1 MQLHLTR
8 SAIAVAVGW
17 MTVGSVAPALSSST
31 EANLLIAQR
40 GGECR
45 RVVSIQGGPEF
56 PRAVAGADY
65 NQLPVFNDPNDLYSS
80 TATPTKVIRIG
91 ESVTLSNPY
100 EERVVAEGTGT
111 AATIMVA
118 INDNG
123 TKRWIPVT
131 DARRADGAPV
141 GASNLAYCAVPAL
154 W

>member
-1 MQLHLTR
+1 MPLHLTR
-8 SAIAVAVGW
+8 SAVAIAMGW
-17 MTVGSVAPALSSST
+17 IAFGMVAPALSSST
-31 EANLLIAQR
+31 ESSILIAQR
-40 GGECR
+40 GGQCR

-65 NQLPVFNDPNDLYSS
+65 NQLPVFNDPNDLYNPGV
-80 TATPTKVIRIG
+80 TPVRVVRVG
-91 ESVTLSNPY
+91 ESVTLSDPY

>member
-1 MQLHLTR
+1 MQSRLTR
-8 SAIAVAVGW
+8 SAIAIAVGW
-17 MTVGSVAPALSSST
+17 LAFGSVTPALSSST
-31 EANLLIAQR
+31 ETNVLIAQR
-40 GGECR
+40 GGQCR

-80 TATPTKVIRIG
+80 SVTPVKVVRIG
-91 ESVTLSNPY
+91 DSVTLWDVY
-100 EERVVAEGTGT
+100 EERVVAEGTNT

-118 INDNG
+118 INDSG

-141 GASNLAYCAVPAL
+141 GSSNLAYCAVPAL